1 MMRIFVAFI
10 IIFSVSGTVWSMWLS
25 SEIKNENAK
34 LKMINTKIIN
44 IEEKIRLVD
53 AEWSF
58 ITSAK
63 NLEYLNNKYLKLK
76 AIPIKDISFI
86 APKKIVLSNKVDKF
100 QKIIKEIN

>member
-34 LKMINTKIIN
+34 LKIINTKIIN

-86 APKKIVLSNKVDKF
+86 APKKMVLSNKVDKF